1 MLKSKNSFEEIKN
14 YNSKKED
21 LEEELKVGRN
31 KSSKPMLWVSM
42 ISMVMFFAGLTSA
55 YVISMRRDDWVTF
68 ELPDAFYISTILI
81 ILSSITITISQKLL
95 KKDKR
100 ELSIVF
106 LLITFL
112 LGITFIWQQYAGFED
127 LRNAGLFFTGPTS
140 TVSTSFIIGITF
152 IHVLHLL
159 VGVLVLLV
167 VIYNHFKYRYKSDD
181 LLGFELGAIFWHFV
195 DVLWIY
201 LFFFFYFIR

>member
-1 MLKSKNSFEEIKN
+1 MNISEK
-14 YNSKKED
+14 D
-21 LEEELKVGRN
+21 LEKELTAGRK
-31 KSSKPMLWVSM
+31 KSAKPMLWVSM

-68 ELPDAFYISTILI
+68 DLPDAFYMSTILI
-81 ILSSITITISQKLL
+81 ILSSITISMSQRFI
-95 KKDKR
+95 KKGKR
-100 ELSIVF
+100 ELSIV
-106 LLITFL
+106 LLIITFL
-112 LGITFIWQQYAGFED
+112 LGIAFVWQQYAGFED

-140 TVSTSFIIGITF
+140 TVSTSFIIGISLMHAF
-152 IHVLHLL
+152 HVFA
-159 VGVLVLLV
+159 GIIVLLV
-167 VIYNHFKYRYKSDD
+167 VIYNHFKYKYTSDD